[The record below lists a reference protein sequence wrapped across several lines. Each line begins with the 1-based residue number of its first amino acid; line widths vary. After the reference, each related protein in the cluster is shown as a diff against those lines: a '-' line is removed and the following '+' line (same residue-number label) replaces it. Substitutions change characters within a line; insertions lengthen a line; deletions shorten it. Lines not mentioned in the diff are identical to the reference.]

1 MVAKMKLSGL
11 WLVCGVVFSFAGS
24 ASLAAVPEKPPT
36 PRQLELAHRYIE
48 LIHIDKTYGDAM
60 RALGPSILASMPKEA
75 GSDPVLQQKVL
86 DAVNEAASDLM
97 ITIVKRMEPIMAEI
111 YTEEELSD
119 LVAFYQ
125 SKSGRAL
132 LDKQPLMVAKMGP
145 LMQEVMPQFQASL
158 KNKVC
163 ARVDC
168 KALEAKK

>member
-1 MVAKMKLSGL
+1 MVDLMKLSGL
-11 WLVCGVVFSFAGS
+11 FLVSAVAFTLVGT
-24 ASLAAVPEKPPT
+24 ASLAAEPTKPPT

-48 LIHIDKTYGDAM
+48 LIHIDKTYGETM

-75 GSDPVLQQKVL
+75 GADPVLQQKVL
-86 DAVNEAASDLM
+86 DAVNEAASDFM
-97 ITIVKRMEPIMAEI
+97 ITIVKKMEPIMAEI
-111 YTEEELSD
+111 YSEEELSD

-132 LDKQPLMVAKMGP
+132 VDKQPLIVAKMGP
-145 LMQEVMPQFQASL
+145 LMQEIMPQFQASL